1 MGLTPELVT
10 SMNADSNSVYVAMQ
24 YKIVNH
30 TIHIQGRGPT
40 VNREYGVSADMYI
53 PLLNEKLG
61 AFLLNN
67 TKTLVSMSGSGEK
80 TYSPLYAKLVGVDI
94 EINEEIYQALVNS
107 FNVDTNFADIEDKG
121 NLTEN
126 IVYAI
131 GYSKKA
137 SAEYGWNMSIDT
149 NWVLNMPM
157 INVQI
162 PAIGVEVYNR
172 PYGLSFMCPAAGCK
186 EVMDFI
192 LLCLSK
198 YYHPENVV
206 KNPYQYQK

>member
-30 TIHIQGRGPT
+30 IIHIQGRGPV
-40 VNREYGVSADMYI
+40 VNREYGVSGDMYI
-53 PLLNEKLG
+53 PFHNEKLDT
-61 AFLLNN
+61 FLLNN
-67 TKTLVSMSGSGEK
+67 TKILGSLAGGGEK
-80 TYSPLYAKLVGVDI
+80 TYSPMYAKLVGVDI
-94 EINEEIYQALVNS
+94 EINEEIYQAILNS
-107 FNVDTNFADIEDKG
+107 FDENTNFADIEDKG

-126 IVYAI
+126 IVYSI
-131 GYSKKA
+131 GFSKKA
-137 SAEYGWNMSIDT
+137 ADEHGWDMSIDS

-157 INVQI
+157 VNVQI
-162 PAIGVEVYNR
+162 PAIGVEAYNR

-186 EVMDFI
+186 NVMDFI
-192 LLCLSK
+192 LLCLK
-198 YYHPENVV
+198 EYYHPENVV